1 MQKDE
6 AALGLESRTVLS
18 RSLLHSFWRKFVNTL
33 TPHTVTADPSLTRA
47 EAYPLLAVS
56 ERKRSG
62 LIICKPHHAEF
73 AGPGAAVGTLI
84 DQECLAIIAIGSP
97 EIVEVSSHEERQR
110 AYGRR
115 IQWIRWLQKITD
127 HSEPLQRVEKLFS
140 GLEAFFG
147 TKVLHSLS
155 DDVLALLAGVLPQTI
170 QIVRSQY
177 RHVGSDASET
187 EPSVIVLNPQSLQT
201 FRSEYAVYTSA
212 NHSKALY
219 TFPRSA

>member
-1 MQKDE
+1 MQKE
-6 AALGLESRTVLS
+6 KAALGLESRVVPP
-18 RSLLHSFWRKFVNTL
+18 RSLLNSFWRKFVNTL
-33 TPHTVTADPSLTRA
+33 TTHPVIADPSLTRV

-62 LIICKPHHAEF
+62 LIVCKPYHAEF

-84 DQECLAIIAIGSP
+84 DHECIAIIAIGSP

-127 HSEPLQRVEKLFS
+127 HSEPLQRVEKLFA

-147 TKVLHSLS
+147 TKVLNSLS

-170 QIVRSQY
+170 QVARSQY
-177 RHVGSDASET
+177 RHVGADESET
-187 EPSVIVLNPQSLQT
+187 ETSVIVLNPHSLQV
-201 FRSEYAVYTSA
+201 FKSEYAASA
-212 NHSKALY
+212 SNSHGKALY